1 MDTLRLLINGLLGRE
16 TVLETEILGQPL
28 KLVITARRELRRA
41 RKMWHET
48 ALVERMRATLVEGDV
63 LYDIGANIGLIS
75 LLMGLHP
82 QGRRVRIHG
91 FEPEPLNFE
100 HLERNIDVNGL
111 ADRVSAHRTA
121 LGARDGEVDLFVRGS
136 AGEGRHSIAEE
147 RGSTASI
154 RVPLRTATRFAA
166 ESGDSPTMIKIDVE
180 GAEGQV
186 LAGFDEM
193 MRSAPPRDIFLEIH
207 SKGDR
212 DRMPDDATIHDWL
225 VERGYELIWNASRR
239 SGEHRHYRLA

>member
-193 MRSAPPRDIFLEIH
+193 MRSAPPPVAVL
-207 SKGDR
+207 
-212 DRMPDDATIHDWL
+212 W
-225 VERGYELIWNASRR
+225 
-239 SGEHRHYRLA
+239 